1 MSIYKK
7 ITAILLACSVCLPV
21 VPAAAEE
28 WGDMD
33 AKAYALIEANTGTVI
48 ASAGGEE
55 QMPAAGL
62 TKLMSCLL
70 IYEAIDNKTVSVQDS
85 VRISKEAAAQG
96 GTQVFLDAGAE
107 YTIEELLKPMVM
119 SSANDATVALAE
131 SVAGS
136 EAAFVQLMNQRASQM
151 ELGASFADCTGLSE
165 ASTMSALD
173 AARVAAE
180 LSKHSAFF
188 KYSSLWLESFTH
200 KSGRE
205 TEMSNA
211 NRLVREGCDGMMTGS
226 VGVES
231 YHVAA
236 SLASGN
242 ARYICVVMGDK
253 SSSDRFK
260 FAKAGVDY
268 GASVYTVKEIAR
280 QGAKVT
286 EVKVSGGDT
295 KEAELVASQDLV
307 LLLKKGEDSG
317 MQKEIEAEDLNAPV
331 KAGDEVGM
339 LKIKMAGGEEYS
351 VPLTVKSDISAKS
364 FMTSLAR
371 ISGEWLK
378 SSDGAA

>member
-7 ITAILLACSVCLPV
+7 ITAILLAYLFCLPV
-21 VPAAAEE
+21 MPAAAEE
-28 WGDMD
+28 WGDTD

-62 TKLMSCLL
+62 TKLMSCLI
-70 IYEAIDNKTVSVQDS
+70 IYESIDNKTVNVTDK
-85 VRISKEAAAQG
+85 VRVSKEAASKG

-107 YTIEELLKPMVM
+107 YTVEELLKPMVM
-119 SSANDATVALAE
+119 SNANDATAALAE

-136 EAAFVQLMNQRASQM
+136 ETAFVQLMNQRASQM
-151 ELGASFADCTGLSE
+151 QLGASFADCTGLSQ

-180 LSKHSAFF
+180 LSKHPAFF
-188 KYSSLWLESFTH
+188 QYSSLWLENFTH

-226 VGVES
+226 VGVSS

-236 SLASGN
+236 SLSSGN

-260 FAKAGVDY
+260 FAKAGVEY

-280 QGAKVT
+280 YGAKVT
-286 EVKVSGGDT
+286 QVKVSGGDT
-295 KEAELVASQDLV
+295 KEAELVAAKDLI

-317 MQKEIEAEDLNAPV
+317 IQKEIEAEELTAPV
-331 KAGDEVGM
+331 KAGDEVGT
-339 LKIKMAGGEEYS
+339 LKIKMTNGEEYS
-351 VPLTVKSDISAKS
+351 VPLTVKSDISARS
-364 FMTSLAR
+364 LLTSLSR
-371 ISGEWLK
+371 ISGAWLK
-378 SSDGAA
+378 GSDGAA